1 VQRGRS
7 VVRLSTSHIDT
18 GVAHLRQADARLDAV
33 IERCGACTLRP
44 RGRIYESLFHSV
56 LYQQLAGNAA
66 AAIERRVKACFGGTV
81 PPPADF
87 LRARTATLRKAG
99 LSRQKLAYLRDL
111 AAHFAD
117 GRLEARRLAR
127 LADDDLIAAVTTV
140 HGIGEWTAHMLLIF
154 SLGRPDVLPVGDYGV
169 RKGMQRLYRLRE
181 LPKPQAMERIAAPW
195 RPYRTIAAWYLW
207 RSIDVTTP
215 EPGRD

>member
-1 VQRGRS
+1 VKARR
-7 VVRLSTSHIDT
+7 VRLSPQLIDT
-18 GVAHLRQADARLDAV
+18 GVSHLREADPRLGAV
-33 IERCGACTLRP
+33 IERFGACTLRP
-44 RGRIYESLFHSV
+44 LGQIYASLFRSV

-66 AAIERRVKACFGGTV
+66 AAIERRVKACFGGVV

-87 LRARTATLRKAG
+87 LRARPTALRRAG

-117 GRLEARRLAR
+117 GRLDARRLAR
-127 LADDDLIAAVTTV
+127 LPDDDLIAAVTAV
-140 HGIGEWTAHMLLIF
+140 HGIGQWTAHMLLIF

-181 LPKPQAMERIAAPW
+181 LPKPQVMERIATPW
-195 RPYRTIAAWYLW
+195 QPYRTIAAWYLW
-207 RSIDVTTP
+207 RSVDGITP
-215 EPGRD
+215 EGKTTA